1 MIIMDV
7 SSQDQLAEAGG
18 WGMGPQEPSP
28 GGKGR
33 EGKITAEET
42 DAGK

>member
-7 SSQDQLAEAGG
+7 SSQNQLAEAGG

-28 GGKGR
+28 GVKGR
-33 EGKITAEET
+33 EDTAEET